1 MADTPSGPRRGG
13 HGFAVAAVAT
23 ALACAGSLVWIVANL
38 GGDRATVWFDDL
50 AELVAALI
58 AGIAC
63 LAAARRA
70 SGAGRRAWALMAG
83 WGLCWAV
90 GEAVWSWYELIR
102 NVPTPF
108 PSLADAGYLDAI
120 PFALVA
126 VLSFPGAAARG
137 RARLRLVLDGLT
149 IASALLSVSWA
160 TVLGT
165 VYAQGGDSRLAEVL
179 SLAYPIS
186 DVAIGT
192 MVLVLAMRTARGGQS
207 TLILLS
213 CGLGLTAVSDSGFAY
228 LTANGTFGTG
238 NWIDTGW
245 VAGFLLVGLAAL
257 RSFRR
262 PVVPATERGALRTH
276 LYLPYI
282 PVAVALVLAVDE
294 EFHHGNLGRF
304 LFIAML
310 VLIVVVVL
318 RQVLTLSDNTELIRR
333 LSDRERQLEYQAS
346 HDPLTDLANRA
357 RFHERV
363 TRALE
368 VPSPWR
374 QPSSVAV
381 LFIDLDDFKDVN
393 DRLGHQVGDQLLAA
407 VADRLRRCVRPSDVP
422 ARLGGDEFA
431 VLVTEV
437 RSTQELMAVAE
448 RILDALRAPVVLAG
462 QCLVSPQGSIGV
474 AIAETPQIGADELL
488 RRADVA
494 MYAAKARGK
503 GVTGLYEPSLEMA
516 VQLRAGAAV

>member
-1 MADTPSGPRRGG
+1 MADPPSPPRRG
-13 HGFAVAAVAT
+13 HGFAVAVAAT
-23 ALACAGSLVWIVANL
+23 VLVCAGYLAWLLTNL

-50 AELVAALI
+50 GELVAALI
-58 AGIAC
+58 AGVAC

-70 SGAGRRAWALMAG
+70 SGASRRAWALMAG
-83 WGLCWAV
+83 WGLSWAL
-90 GEAVWSWYELIR
+90 GEAVWSWYELLR
-102 NVPTPF
+102 NTPTPF
-108 PSLADAGYLDAI
+108 PSLADAGFLGAI
-120 PFALVA
+120 PFAVA
-126 VLSFPGAAARG
+126 GVLSFPGASARG

-165 VYAQGGDSRLAEVL
+165 VYASGGDSWLAQVL

-186 DVAIGT
+186 DVVVGT
-192 MVLVLAMRTARGGQS
+192 MLLVLAMRTARGGQS
-207 TLILLS
+207 TLLLLT
-213 CGLGLTAVSDSGFAY
+213 CGLGLTAIADSAFAY
-228 LTANGTFGTG
+228 LTAEGTFGSG

-245 VAGFLLVGLAAL
+245 VAGFLIVGLAAL

-262 PVVPATERGALRTH
+262 PVVPAPERGEPRSRLH
-276 LYLPYI
+276 LPYV

-294 EFHHGNLGRF
+294 EFHDGSLGRF
-304 LFIAML
+304 LFITML
-310 VLIVVVVL
+310 VLIVVVVA
-318 RQVLTLSDNTELIRR
+318 RQVLTLSDNAELIRR

-346 HDPLTDLANRA
+346 HDPLTDLANRV

-363 TRALE
+363 TRALAA
-368 VPSPWR
+368 PSPWR

-393 DRLGHQVGDQLLAA
+393 DRFGHQVGDQLLGA
-407 VADRLRRCVRPSDVP
+407 VADRLRRCVRPTDVP

-431 VLVTEV
+431 VLVTEA
-437 RSTQELMAVAE
+437 RSTQELMAIAE

-462 QCLVSPQGSIGV
+462 RCLVSPQGTIGV
-474 AIAETPQIGADELL
+474 AIVETSEIGADELL

-503 GVTGLYEPSLEMA
+503 GVTGLYEPSLEIA
-516 VQLRAGAAV
+516 VQLRAAATG